1 MIGEID
7 MIRMPEKIK
16 YIGITEEIGMIIEGI
31 EIGIRIEEIIKG
43 KILYTKISRNTNIPI
58 TTLGFR
64 SRRILRDGSETKRK
78 FRGNFI

>member
-1 MIGEID
+1 

-16 YIGITEEIGMIIEGI
+16 YIGITEEIGMIIEEI
-31 EIGIRIEEIIKG
+31 EIGIRIVEIIKG

-58 TTLGFR
+58 ITLGFR